1 MYSRLFQPP
10 AQSYFLFGPR
20 GVGKSFWLRQ
30 QYPQDA
36 YIDLLDAA
44 NYARLQAD
52 PTRLEG
58 MIGDGA
64 GPVVIDEI
72 QRIPELLNE
81 VHRLIEARG
90 IRFMLTGSSA
100 RSLRRRGVN
109 LLAGRALTRH
119 LHPLVL
125 QELGDDFDI
134 QRYLRQGG
142 LPAAWSRPEPADFL
156 KAYVGTYLREEVLQ
170 EGITRNLGAFYRFLE
185 AASFSQ
191 AQLLN
196 ISAVARDCSVERK
209 MVESYFQV
217 LEDLLLGAR
226 IAPFTRPAKRPVVVH
241 PKFYFVDCGIYQ
253 TIRPRGPLD
262 VQEEIDGAALETMV
276 FQHVRAWNDYS
287 GNPFSIHFWRSRA
300 GEEVDLV
307 LYGETGLHAIE
318 VKRTGHLRAG
328 DFEGLRAFK
337 DEYPPATLGMVYG
350 GEQVEVVDGVRC
362 QPADAAFVSEPG
374 QAVDPVLLV

>member
-1 MYSRLFQPP
+1 
-10 AQSYFLFGPR
+10 
-20 GVGKSFWLRQ
+20 
-30 QYPQDA
+30 
-36 YIDLLDAA
+36 
-44 NYARLQAD
+44 
-52 PTRLEG
+52 
-58 MIGDGA
+58 
-64 GPVVIDEI
+64 
-72 QRIPELLNE
+72 
-81 VHRLIEARG
+81 
-90 IRFMLTGSSA
+90 
-100 RSLRRRGVN
+100 VN
-109 LLAGRALTRH
+109 LLAGRAVTRH

-125 QELGDDFDI
+125 QELGKDFDML
-134 QRYLRQGG
+134 RYLRHGG

-217 LEDLLLGAR
+217 LEDLLLGVR
-226 IAPFTRPAKRPVVVH
+226 IMPFTRRAKRPVVVH

-362 QPADAAFVSEPG
+362 QPAEAFLRALPTLMKS
-374 QAVDPVLLV
+374 

>member
-156 KAYVGTYLREEVLQ
+156 KAYVGTYLREEGLQ

-300 GEEVDLV
+300 GDEVDLV

-318 VKRTGHLRAG
+318 VKRTGHLRAA
-328 DFEGLRAFK
+328 DLNGLRAFK
-337 DEYPPATLGMVYG
+337 EEYPPARLVMVYG
-350 GEQVEVVDGVRC
+350 GVREELVDGVRC
-362 QPADAAFVSEPG
+362 LPAEAFL
-374 QAVDPVLLV
+374 QALPEMMRP

>member
-300 GEEVDLV
+300 GDEVDLV

-318 VKRTGHLRAG
+318 VKRTGHLRAA
-328 DFEGLRAFK
+328 DLNGLRAFK
-337 DEYPPATLGMVYG
+337 EEYPPARLVMVYG
-350 GEQVEVVDGVRC
+350 GVREELVDGVRC
-362 QPADAAFVSEPG
+362 LPAEAFL
-374 QAVDPVLLV
+374 QALPEMMRP